1 MAQIGV
7 EARAE
12 LTSAGA
18 ATGSIWTVVPPVMI
32 QHYTSPSLSVG
43 AAQQARVDFAPTA
56 GTFSVAVAFSATL
69 SAGGENYVVPLGSV
83 ARAIYIS
90 NLGQVVNDNNWVR
103 TS

>member
-18 ATGSIWTVVPPVMI
+18 ATGSIWVVVPPSMI

-43 AAQQARVDFAPTA
+43 AAQQARVDFTPTA
-56 GTFSVAVAFSATL
+56 GIFSVAVAFSATL
-69 SAGGENYVVPLGSV
+69 SAGGDNYFVNTTASLTSQ

-90 NLGQVVNDNNWVR
+90 NTGQVV
-103 TS
+103 